1 MGAPCFC
8 EVPAHI
14 CRGIPGTQ
22 KRNAGN
28 ARKSAG
34 MMGKGTESD
43 SVSMGTP
50 RDFAENRSCLAEHRP
65 NTVGNAKNSAAEYFY
80 SATKFGKSAAEFP
93 GSAALSGG
101 SPVVSLD
108 FGLQWPDSPH
118 CSVCTATQTADNRH
132 VAHAP
137 LPVIPRAA
145 RLVNLFTAGLLA
157 HPYRNAPSRCP
168 QSPSMGLRMAKPPAE
183 VLAHSVA
190 RGIPCPVHCSEKRI
204 HSYGYS
210 RSLALRSL
218 LAPAP
223 CP

>member
-1 MGAPCFC
+1 MPTAHSPRNMGG
-8 EVPAHI
+8 HW
-14 CRGIPGTQ
+14 
-22 KRNAGN
+22 
-28 ARKSAG
+28 
-34 MMGKGTESD
+34 GKWPDDGES
-43 SVSMGTP
+43 
-50 RDFAENRSCLAEHRP
+50 AEHASCP
-65 NTVGNAKNSAAEYFY
+65 AEKPENSAAEYFY
-80 SATKFGKSAAEFP
+80 SATKSGKSAAEFP

-183 VLAHSVA
+183 VLARSVA

-223 CP
+223 CPWAGCRRTVVAGTKLTKKRQTPKR